1 MCECLLANG
10 SACGYLATYS
20 FSHVFDNRI
29 VQPEPGSHYT
39 AWSSVSTLIK
49 KQLVTK
55 SGTVPAKYMLT
66 EAGLELAQK
75 LVHVNNSM
83 NDSSPDN
90 IEHRLPMSTVILQNS
105 KKNSEAM
112 PSGKNNLLLQEE
124 VEDLESRLPK
134 PWLLGQ
140 EDKCLTTSKISSIS
154 LKEKLALEKEVIL
167 SDSQPMHSE
176 GTESPINHN
185 NISTSLPSSDSM
197 LPGNSTVYNSV
208 QSDELRYKHV
218 NVIMV

>member
-1 MCECLLANG
+1 MF
-10 SACGYLATYS
+10 Y
-20 FSHVFDNRI
+20 DNCI

-49 KQLVTK
+49 KHLVTK

-75 LVHVNNSM
+75 LVHVDNSM
-83 NDSSPDN
+83 NGSSPDN
-90 IEHRLPMSTVILQNS
+90 IEYRLPMSTVTLQNS
-105 KKNSEAM
+105 KNSEAV
-112 PSGKNNLLLQEE
+112 PSGKNNFPSQEE

-140 EDKCLTTSKISSIS
+140 EDERLTNTSKISSIS

-167 SDSQPMHSE
+167 SDSQPLHSE
-176 GTESPINHN
+176 GTKSSTNRK
-185 NISTSLPSSDSM
+185 NISTLLPTSGTM
-197 LPGNSTVYNSV
+197 LPGNSTVHNSV

-218 NVIMV
+218 NVMMV